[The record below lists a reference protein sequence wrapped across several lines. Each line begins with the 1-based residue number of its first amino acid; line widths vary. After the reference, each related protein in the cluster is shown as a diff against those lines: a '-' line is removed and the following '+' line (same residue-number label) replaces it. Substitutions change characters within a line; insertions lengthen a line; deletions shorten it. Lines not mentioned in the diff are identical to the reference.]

1 MHKVKLGQLI
11 AETIKKNYKDTSG
24 KLIASDN
31 AFSFLTSVKR
41 TPTYRKYFLNNA
53 LAMVKQL
60 GIPIY
65 FLKLYCEDPKVGRTS
80 IYHKQIE

>member
-1 MHKVKLGQLI
+1 
-11 AETIKKNYKDTSG
+11 
-24 KLIASDN
+24 
-31 AFSFLTSVKR
+31 
-41 TPTYRKYFLNNA
+41 
-53 LAMVKQL
+53 MVKQL